1 MSSATTRTT
10 IDSPVDVSNGD
21 RHTRARWQTNRR
33 KRAWATASTWETWAV
48 FAVFFVLY
56 SVAGYWVTVR
66 LAAIPFD
73 ATARLAHA
81 YFVLYGDPAKL
92 AAIGFVWPP
101 VPTLTYLPFTII
113 KPVGTSLVALP
124 LSTAFFAGALL
135 ATLNRLFTMLRMP
148 WYGRYPLLLAFGL
161 NPFFAHYAMNG
172 MGEIVYLFFLV
183 LSIHYLLKWHLL
195 EESHHLAICGLA
207 MAMALL
213 SRYEIAAYAAA
224 LFGAIAI
231 LLYARRASAAESEG
245 SLLLYAAPI
254 AYTSMLWIFFN
265 WLIVGDP
272 FFFLGEQVR
281 QRFTEIPDEA
291 VSGMGTLLTFVAD
304 LNWRLFAP
312 TLISIPLLI
321 AVAAFKRNLMALVLA
336 GLVLLN
342 PLTTSVLILR
352 AHDMSLL
359 QPRFNM
365 RSMPIVMIAV
375 GWLFYVLRGRLSRVA
390 LVTGTVLAIVASYP
404 LTWNLMGHYKY
415 RFAEG
420 YFVDAIETGK
430 NQSPDDVGV
439 SLAKKM
445 GGYINRHVKRDH
457 SILVDDAQSFLPML
471 VSGRPQL
478 FFDRIYQGDS
488 VWYRVRNHPQGKV
501 DWALI
506 SAPEAS
512 VDLILERYPRAPYG
526 RVPFLRE
533 RYRAG
538 KFILFRVEPPSP
550 TLTPPNS

>member
-1 MSSATTRTT
+1 MNSATGTVT
-10 IDSPVDVSNGD
+10 DSPVGLSNGD
-21 RHTRARWQTNRR
+21 RRTGARWRPDRR
-33 KRAWATASTWETWAV
+33 KRAWATASTWETGVV
-48 FAVFFVLY
+48 FAFFLVLY
-56 SVAGYWVTVR
+56 SVVGYWVTVR
-66 LAAIPFD
+66 LLAIPFD

-81 YFVLYGDPAKL
+81 YFALYGSPAKL

-101 VPTLTYLPFTII
+101 VPTLIYLPFAAI
-113 KPVGTSLVALP
+113 KPVATSLVALP

-135 ATLNRLFTMLRMP
+135 ATLNRLFAMLQMR

-161 NPFFAHYAMNG
+161 NPYFAHYAMNG
-172 MGEIVYLFFLV
+172 MGEMVYLFFLV
-183 LSIHYLLKWHLL
+183 LSIHSLIKWHLR

-213 SRYEIAAYAAA
+213 SRYEIVAYAAA
-224 LFGAIAI
+224 LVGAIGI
-231 LLYARRASAAESEG
+231 LLYARRASAAEAES
-245 SLLLYAAPI
+245 SLLLYIAPI
-254 AYTSMLWIFFN
+254 AYTAMLWLFFN

-272 FFFLGEQVR
+272 LFFLGEQVR
-281 QRFTEIPDEA
+281 QRFTEVPDEA
-291 VSGMGTLLTFVAD
+291 VSGAGALLTQVAE

-312 TLISIPLLI
+312 TLLSIPLLV
-321 AVAAFKRNLMALVLA
+321 AVAAFRRSLMALILA

-342 PLTTSVLILR
+342 PLTTSVLIVR
-352 AHDMSLL
+352 AHDLSLL

-375 GWLFYVLRGRLSRVA
+375 GWIFYELRGRFARVA
-390 LVTGTVLAIVASYP
+390 LVAGVVLAIVASYP

-420 YFVDAIETGK
+420 YFVDAIETGE

-445 GGYINRHVKRDH
+445 GSYINSHVSREH
-457 SILVDDAQSFLPML
+457 SILADDAQTFLPML

-478 FFDRIYQGDS
+478 FFDRIYKGDS
-488 VWYRVRNHPQGKV
+488 AWYRVRNRPQGKV
-501 DWALI
+501 DWVLI

-512 VDLILERYPRAPYG
+512 VDLILERYPRAPDG
-526 RVPFLRE
+526 GVPFLRE

-538 KFILFRVEPPSP
+538 KFILFRVEPPTRRERQRS
-550 TLTPPNS
+550 S

>member
-1 MSSATTRTT
+1 MDSATGT
-10 IDSPVDVSNGD
+10 ITNSPEDLSNGD
-21 RHTRARWQTNRR
+21 RRGGARERISRR
-33 KRAWATASTWETWAV
+33 EGGWATTWETAAV
-48 FAVFFVLY
+48 FAFFFVLY
-56 SVAGYWVTVR
+56 SVVGYWVTVR
-66 LAAIPFD
+66 LLAIPFD

-81 YFVLYGDPAKL
+81 YFALYGDPAKL

-101 VPTLTYLPFTII
+101 VPTLIYLPFAIL
-113 KPVGTSLVALP
+113 KPMATSLVALP

-135 ATLNRLFTMLRMP
+135 ATLNRLFAMLHMR

-161 NPFFAHYAMNG
+161 NPYFAHYAMNG
-172 MGEIVYLFFLV
+172 MGEMVYLFFLV
-183 LSIHYLLKWHLL
+183 LSIHYLLKWHLR

-207 MAMALL
+207 MAMAML
-213 SRYEIAAYAAA
+213 SRYEIVTYAAA
-224 LFGAIAI
+224 LFGAIGI
-231 LLYARRASAAESEG
+231 LLYVRRASAAESEG
-245 SLLLYAAPI
+245 SLLLYVAPI
-254 AYTSMLWIFFN
+254 VYTSMLWIFFN

-281 QRFTEIPDEA
+281 QRFTEVPDEA
-291 VSGMGTLLTFVAD
+291 VSGMGTLLALVAD

-312 TLISIPLLI
+312 TLISIPLLL
-321 AVAAFKRNLMALVLA
+321 AVAAFKRNPMALILA

-342 PLTTSVLILR
+342 PLITSVLILR
-352 AHDMSLL
+352 ADDVSLL

-375 GWLFYVLRGRLSRVA
+375 GWLFYVFRGRLSRVA
-390 LVTGTVLAIVASYP
+390 LVAGTVLAIVASYP
-404 LTWNLMGHYKY
+404 LTWDLMGHYKY

-420 YFVDAIETGK
+420 YFVGAIETGK

-445 GGYINRHVKRDH
+445 SNYINSHITREH

-471 VSGRPQL
+471 VGGRPQL
-478 FFDRIYQGDS
+478 FFDRIYKGDA
-488 VWYRVRNHPQGKV
+488 VWYRVRNRPQGKV

-512 VDLILERYPRAPYG
+512 VDLILQRYPHAPRG
-526 RVPFLRE
+526 RVPFLHE

-538 KFILFRVEPPSP
+538 KFILFHVEPPARRERW
-550 TLTPPNS
+550 PNS